1 VQALGKDPRIRHRR
15 LQIVL
20 ERFEFLREQAAQRAH
35 GVVVATD
42 RSECAAVVKY
52 RQRGRRGAGRQR
64 RTHLPIQREMLAQK
78 ALNGLQTRR
87 LFESVSESGSE
98 KVSGGRIGET
108 RTRGDGRRA
117 HGACTQSLQQDGTAC
132 VGHIQI
138 EQQQFDLVRLGHAQG
153 LSAVRRRQRCTTHT
167 LDRGLQKPQAD
178 GIVVG
183 DQNSRHRCYHSWFA
197 QNSSTIST
205 KRMTSVEVDIEDLS
219 HDGRGVARV
228 EGKAVFVTG
237 ALAGERV
244 RMKFS
249 GKHRHY
255 DEAIVE
261 EVLRASPDRVT
272 PKCAHFGVCAGCALQ
287 HLAPAA
293 QIAAKQKVLVE
304 NLERIG
310 KVQPKA
316 LLPALVDSP
325 WGYRRK
331 ARMGVKYVDKKGRVL
346 VGFRESNGRYIADI
360 KRCEVLHPA
369 VGTRIESITALVESL
384 EARRTI
390 PQIEVA
396 AGDDLVALI
405 FRHLH
410 PLSPDDAAKLVE
422 FGRAHSLGIYV
433 QPGGVDSVAAL
444 WPEDARLV
452 FRVPA
457 DAVEIE
463 FQPLDFIQV
472 NGGMNLR
479 MIDQTLRLLDPQPG
493 DRVLDLFCG
502 LGNFTLPIA
511 RHVAGIVG
519 VEGETGLVRRAEAN
533 ASRNNVQNAKFHVA
547 DLSVDQRDTP
557 WARAD
562 HELLLLDPPRS
573 GAAAVLEYLPRRSTR
588 RIVYVSCHPGSLAR
602 DAGILVERHGFRL
615 SSAGVMD
622 MFPHTAHV
630 ESIALFER

>member
-1 VQALGKDPRIRHRR
+1 
-15 LQIVL
+15 
-20 ERFEFLREQAAQRAH
+20 
-35 GVVVATD
+35 
-42 RSECAAVVKY
+42 
-52 RQRGRRGAGRQR
+52 
-64 RTHLPIQREMLAQK
+64 
-78 ALNGLQTRR
+78 
-87 LFESVSESGSE
+87 
-98 KVSGGRIGET
+98 
-108 RTRGDGRRA
+108 
-117 HGACTQSLQQDGTAC
+117 
-132 VGHIQI
+132 
-138 EQQQFDLVRLGHAQG
+138 
-153 LSAVRRRQRCTTHT
+153 
-167 LDRGLQKPQAD
+167 
-178 GIVVG
+178 
-183 DQNSRHRCYHSWFA
+183 
-197 QNSSTIST
+197 
-205 KRMTSVEVDIEDLS
+205 MTSVEVDIEDLS

-244 RMKFS
+244 RMKVS

-261 EVLRASPDRVT
+261 EVLVASPDRVA
-272 PKCAHFGVCAGCALQ
+272 PKCAHFGICAGCALQ

-310 KVQPKA
+310 KVQPKT
-316 LLPALVDSP
+316 LLPPLADSP

-369 VGTRIESITALVESL
+369 VGERIEAITALVESL
-384 EARRTI
+384 DARRTI

-410 PLSPDDAAKLVE
+410 PLSPGDSGKLVE
-422 FGRAHSLGIYV
+422 FGKAHTLGIYV

-444 WPEDARLV
+444 WPEDARLS

-457 DAVEIE
+457 YDVEIE
-463 FQPLDFIQV
+463 FKPRDFIQV

-479 MIDQTLRLLDPQPG
+479 MIEQTLHLLDPRPG

-511 RHVAGIVG
+511 RHVAAIVG